1 MALDEP
7 KDSDEVFD
15 FDGDIKF
22 VMDKQLLDSAK
33 PVTVDISYMGFTV
46 DSSLPTG
53 GSCGSGCGSSGSG
66 GCGSEGSCCS

>member
-15 FDGDIKF
+15 LEGGIKF
-22 VMDKQLLDSAK
+22 LMDKELLESAK

-46 DSSLPTG
+46 DSSLQLG
-53 GSCGSGCGSSGSG
+53 GGGCSSGSCSTG
-66 GCGSEGSCCS
+66 GCSSEGSCCS

>member
-15 FDGDIKF
+15 FDGGIKF
-22 VMDKQLLDSAK
+22 VMDKALLDSAK

-53 GSCGSGCGSSGSG
+53 GGCGSSCSTSGS
-66 GCGSEGSCCS
+66 CGSEGSCCS